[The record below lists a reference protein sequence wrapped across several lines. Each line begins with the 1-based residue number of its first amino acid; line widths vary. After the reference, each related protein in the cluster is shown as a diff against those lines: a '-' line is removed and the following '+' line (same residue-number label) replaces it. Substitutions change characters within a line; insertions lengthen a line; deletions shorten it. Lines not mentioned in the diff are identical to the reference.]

1 MGRLDSQR
9 AVHIDRE
16 SVMSGDESL
25 FLDLTDKVKDL
36 LSPAHRKG
44 RDHNVSSAVQSS
56 LDDLRELLD
65 VLMGPVMGAVAVSA
79 LHHHIIRLIRI
90 LRVLDQRLILV
101 SDIATLPIQDSE
113 LPLLAGI
120 IPILALVCFEVMMSA
135 WTLKSNKVRN
145 IISGNPKIIIKDGV
159 INQQVMSD
167 LRFSIDDLME
177 QLRINGVFDIREVSF
192 AIVETTGSISVYQKY
207 TNRPVTPAVLNL
219 PDNNNNFP
227 PAVIVDDGTIN
238 IQALDLCGL
247 SKQWLYGVLKKE
259 GYALNY
265 IFLMTSDNAGSYL
278 LVPKEKMKK

>member
-44 RDHNVSSAVQSS
+44 RDHNISSAVQSS

-101 SDIATLPIQDSE
+101 SDIAGE
-113 LPLLAGI
+113 H
-120 IPILALVCFEVMMSA
+120 
-135 WTLKSNKVRN
+135 
-145 IISGNPKIIIKDGV
+145 
-159 INQQVMSD
+159 D
-167 LRFSIDDLME
+167 LFL
-177 QLRINGVFDIREVSF
+177 
-192 AIVETTGSISVYQKY
+192 Y
-207 TNRPVTPAVLNL
+207 AVLVD
-219 PDNNNNFP
+219 PDLDGRGAEQMADISKAYLDPFTDRQDI
-227 PAVIVDDGTIN
+227 AVVARD
-238 IQALDLCGL
+238 
-247 SKQWLYGVLKKE
+247 KVL
-259 GYALNY
+259 
-265 IFLMTSDNAGSYL
+265 
-278 LVPKEKMKK
+278 